1 MGLVSQRTTR
11 RRAML
16 LISFAGALELYRSAG
31 LVWATGEEPMSDDPD
46 FPTANH
52 ALQVLRQARLSRNEV
67 AALKLWDLAHAMAD
81 TGLRTPE
88 VEQAH
93 QAALVAI
100 SALAKSL
107 EQEGFARLP
116 YGRPRLER
124 RKLGWNYSTRARIA
138 PTAVPS
144 SVAAQSHAAESLLS

>member
-1 MGLVSQRTTR
+1 MRL
-11 RRAML
+11 
-16 LISFAGALELYRSAG
+16 AGMIVAITKSSRVPTLGQLASPLELYRSPG
-31 LVWATGEEPMSDDPD
+31 LVRATGEEPMSDDPD
-46 FPTANH
+46 FPMASH

-100 SALAKSL
+100 
-107 EQEGFARLP
+107 
-116 YGRPRLER
+116 
-124 RKLGWNYSTRARIA
+124 
-138 PTAVPS
+138 
-144 SVAAQSHAAESLLS
+144 

>member
-1 MGLVSQRTTR
+1 
-11 RRAML
+11 
-16 LISFAGALELYRSAG
+16 
-31 LVWATGEEPMSDDPD
+31 MSDDPD
-46 FPTANH
+46 FPKANH

-100 SALAKSL
+100 SALAKTL
-107 EQEGFARLP
+107 QADEFAPPALW
-116 YGRPRLER
+116 
-124 RKLGWNYSTRARIA
+124 KAALGATETWI
-138 PTAVPS
+138 
-144 SVAAQSHAAESLLS
+144 ELLD